1 MADEPIAA
9 KHSRREFTLLGRV
22 GRFHNTLAF
31 VIGFMFLFAHG
42 APGQA
47 QQSMEHG
54 GSMEVPQSG
63 SPMDNPAKTALP
75 IAVSPP
81 LCPAD
86 HPFDPSMNMCMAD
99 STKPMP
105 AFTFSLNQFA
115 IYSTTSGPRGRSR
128 VTGPGVGMLMYNQAL
143 SPRNTLRVNI
153 MGTAEQLTVGDK
165 GTPQLF
171 QTENIDN
178 MHPHDYLM
186 ALEFRDVIKLGAG
199 DDQELTFLFAPRGA
213 AATGPVPF
221 MHRASAEGNP
231 DAPLG
236 HNLQD
241 GLHDVSTVL
250 GIAYRHSGT
259 TVEATGFSGHAISW
273 PFPLHKVDSY
283 GVRVTQKIDDHI
295 LIGASYADVLSPDD
309 AGGAKHEKFI
319 TGWLA
324 TTHKLDGA
332 TLKSSLIWGQ
342 ARADPDPALNSFLA
356 EAVYQR
362 GKNKLY
368 GRGEILQITPSQLG
382 VVPLNGSTDSKW
394 VKALT
399 FGYERTLVEK
409 GPFSLFLGGSFTR
422 DFAPVAFRPDYGSAP
437 RGAKLYVR
445 IKVGSSSAMRDGM

>member
-1 MADEPIAA
+1 MLMP
-9 KHSRREFTLLGRV
+9 TL
-22 GRFHNTLAF
+22 HNRLAF
-31 VIGFMFLFAHG
+31 VMGSLVLIAHG
-42 APGQA
+42 ASA
-47 QQSMEHG
+47 QTMQPMEHG
-54 GSMEVPQSG
+54 GSTKVSQPAAV
-63 SPMDNPAKTALP
+63 MDNPAKTALP
-75 IAVSPP
+75 VTVSPP
-81 LCPAD
+81 PCPAD

-99 STKPMP
+99 GAKPMP
-105 AFTFSLNQFA
+105 ALTFSLNQFA
-115 IYSTTSGPRGRSR
+115 VYSATSGPRGRSR

-153 MGTAEQLTVGDK
+153 MATAEQLTVGNK

-199 DDQELTFLFAPRGA
+199 DGQELTFLFAPRGA

-250 GIAYRHSGT
+250 GVAYRNSGT
-259 TVEATGFSGHAISW
+259 TLEATGFSGHGVSW

-283 GVRVTQKIDDHI
+283 SVRLTQKINDHV
-295 LIGASYADVLSPDD
+295 LLGASYADVLSPDD
-309 AGGAKHEKFI
+309 TGGAEHEKFV

-324 TTHKLDGA
+324 TTHQLDGA
-332 TLKSSLIWGQ
+332 TLKSSFIWGQ
-342 ARADPDPALNSFLA
+342 ARAGHEPALNSFLA

-362 GKNKLY
+362 GMNKLY
-368 GRGEILQITPSQLG
+368 GRGEFLQITPGQLDL
-382 VVPLNGSTDSKW
+382 VPLDGSTDAKW
-394 VKALT
+394 VAALT
-399 FGYERTLVEK
+399 LGYERTLVEK
-409 GPFSLFLGGSFTR
+409 GPFSLFAGGSITR
-422 DFAPVAFRPDYGSAP
+422 DIAPAEFRPDYGTAP
-437 RGAKLYVR
+437 RGAKFYFR
-445 IKVGSSSAMRDGM
+445 IKIDSSSAMQDGM

>member
-1 MADEPIAA
+1 M
-9 KHSRREFTLLGRV
+9 GRLHTGPAYV
-22 GRFHNTLAF
+22 TS
-31 VIGFMFLFAHG
+31 FMLLFAHG
-42 APGQA
+42 SSTLA
-47 QQSMEHG
+47 QQSMKHDG
-54 GSMEVPQSG
+54 TMEAAPSVLPMNNPVAASEVSG
-63 SPMDNPAKTALP
+63 VK
-75 IAVSPP
+75 PP
-81 LCPAD
+81 LCAAD
-86 HPFDPSMNMCMAD
+86 HSPDPKMKMCMAD
-99 STKPMP
+99 VSKTMG
-105 AFTFSLNQFA
+105 ALTFSLNQFA
-115 IYSTTSGPRGRSR
+115 IYSTTSGPRGQSR

-186 ALEFRDVIKLGAG
+186 ALEFRDSIKLGAG

-241 GLHDVSTVL
+241 GFHDVSTVL
-250 GIAYRHSGT
+250 GIAYRNSGT

-283 GVRVTQKIDDHI
+283 SVRLTQKIDDHV
-295 LIGASYADVLSPDD
+295 LIGASYADVLSPDNT
-309 AGGAKHEKFI
+309 GGGEHEKFM

-324 TTHKLDGA
+324 TTHKVDGA
-332 TLKSSLIWGQ
+332 TFKSSFIWGQ
-342 ARADPDPALNSFLA
+342 ARAGHDPALNSFLA

-362 GKNKLY
+362 GMNKIY
-368 GRGEILQITPSQLG
+368 GRGEILQITPDQLDLAPPDG
-382 VVPLNGSTDSKW
+382 LTNPKW

-399 FGYERTLVEK
+399 LGYERTLLEK
-409 GPFSLFLGGSFTR
+409 GPFSLFFGGSFTR
-422 DFAPVAFRPDYGSAP
+422 DFATVEFRPDYGRAP
-437 RGAKLYVR
+437 RGAKFYFR

>member
-1 MADEPIAA
+1 MP
-9 KHSRREFTLLGRV
+9 RL
-22 GRFHNTLAF
+22 HNTTAF
-31 VIGFMFLFAHG
+31 VIGSTYLFAHG
-42 APGQA
+42 AFA
-47 QQSMEHG
+47 QVQQPMEHSGSMEH
-54 GSMEVPQSG
+54 SQPA
-63 SPMDNPAKTALP
+63 SPMDNPVTAP
-75 IAVSPP
+75 SVIGAAPP

-99 STKPMP
+99 SIKHMP
-105 AFTFSLNQFA
+105 ALTFSLNQYA
-115 IYSTTSGPRGRSR
+115 VYSTTSGPRGRSR

-143 SPRNTLRVNI
+143 SPRNTLRVNV
-153 MGTAEQLTVGDK
+153 MATAEQLTVGDK

-199 DDQELTFLFAPRGA
+199 GDQELTFLFAPRGA

-241 GLHDVSTVL
+241 GFHDVSTVL
-250 GIAYRHSGT
+250 GISYRNAGT

-283 GVRVTQKIDDHI
+283 SVRVTHKIDNHV
-295 LIGASYADVLSPDD
+295 LIGVSYADVLSPDD
-309 AGGAKHEKFI
+309 AGGAEHEKFI

-324 TTHKLDGA
+324 TNHKLSGA
-332 TLKSSLIWGQ
+332 TLKSSFIWGQ
-342 ARADPDPALNSFLA
+342 ARAGPDAALNSFLV

-362 GKNKLY
+362 GMNKIF
-368 GRGEILQITPSQLG
+368 GRGEFLQITPGQLDL
-382 VVPLNGSTDSKW
+382 VPLDGSTDAKW
-394 VKALT
+394 VAAVTL
-399 FGYERTLVEK
+399 GYERTLVEK
-409 GPFSLFLGGSFTR
+409 GPFSLFFGGSFTR
-422 DFAPVAFRPDYGSAP
+422 DFAPVKFRPDYGSAP
-437 RGAKLYVR
+437 RGAKFYFRVK
-445 IKVGSSSAMRDGM
+445 IDTSSTMQDGM

>member
-1 MADEPIAA
+1 MP
-9 KHSRREFTLLGRV
+9 RL
-22 GRFHNTLAF
+22 HNRPAF
-31 VIGFMFLFAHG
+31 VIGSMFLFAQG
-42 APGQA
+42 ASAQA
-47 QQSMEHG
+47 QQPMEHG
-54 GSMEVPQSG
+54 GLMEVPQSA
-63 SPMDNPAKTALP
+63 SPMANPVTAP
-75 IAVSPP
+75 SVIGVSPP
-81 LCPAD
+81 LCTVN

-105 AFTFSLNQFA
+105 ALTFSLNQFA
-115 IYSTTSGPRGRSR
+115 VYSATSGPRGRSR
-128 VTGPGVGMLMYNQAL
+128 VTGPGVGMLMYTQAL

-186 ALEFRDVIKLGAG
+186 ALEFRDVMKLGAG

-241 GLHDVSTVL
+241 GFHDVSTVL
-250 GIAYRHSGT
+250 GVAYRNSGT

-283 GVRVTQKIDDHI
+283 SVRVIHKIDNHV
-295 LIGASYADVLSPDD
+295 LIGGSYADVLSPDE
-309 AGGAKHEKFI
+309 AGGAEHEKFV

-324 TTHKLDGA
+324 TTHKLGRA
-332 TLKSSLIWGQ
+332 TLKSSFIWGQ
-342 ARADPDPALNSFLA
+342 VRAGHDPALNSFLA
-356 EAVYQR
+356 EAVYQH
-362 GKNKLY
+362 GMNKLY
-368 GRGEILQITPSQLG
+368 GRVEFLQITPGQLEL
-382 VVPLNGSTDSKW
+382 VPSDGSTDPKW

-399 FGYERTLVEK
+399 LGYERTLVEK
-409 GPFSLFLGGSFTR
+409 GLFSLFFGGSFTG
-422 DFAPVAFRPDYGSAP
+422 DLAPVEFRPDYGSNP
-437 RGAKLYVR
+437 RGAKLYFR
-445 IKVGSSSAMRDGM
+445 IKIDSSSAMRDGM

>member
-1 MADEPIAA
+1 MP
-9 KHSRREFTLLGRV
+9 RL
-22 GRFHNTLAF
+22 HNGPAL
-31 VIGFMFLFAHG
+31 VIGFMFLFAQG
-42 APGQA
+42 ASAQA
-47 QQSMEHG
+47 QQSMKHG
-54 GSMEVPQSG
+54 GSMEVPQSA
-63 SPMDNPAKTALP
+63 SPKDTPAKTALP

-81 LCPAD
+81 VCPVGQ
-86 HPFDPSMNMCMAD
+86 PFDPVVNMCMAHG
-99 STKPMP
+99 TKPMP
-105 AFTFSLNQFA
+105 ALTFSLNQFA
-115 IYSTTSGPRGRSR
+115 VYSATSGPRGQSR
-128 VTGPGVGMLMYNQAL
+128 VTGPGVWMMMYNQAL
-143 SPRNTLRVNI
+143 SPSNTLRVNM
-153 MGTAEQLTVGDK
+153 MGTAEQLTVGHK

-199 DDQELTFLFAPRGA
+199 DNQELTFLFAPRGA

-241 GLHDVSTVL
+241 GFHDVSTVL
-250 GIAYRHSGT
+250 GIAYRNSGT

-283 GVRVTQKIDDHI
+283 SVRVTQKIDDHV

-309 AGGAKHEKFI
+309 AGGAEHEKFM

-324 TTHKLDGA
+324 TTHKLDRA
-332 TLKSSLIWGQ
+332 TLKSSFIWGQ
-342 ARADPDPALNSFLA
+342 VRAGHDPALNSFLA

-362 GKNKLY
+362 GMNKLY
-368 GRGEILQITPSQLG
+368 GRGEILQITPSQLDL
-382 VVPLNGSTDSKW
+382 VPPDGSTDAKW

-399 FGYERTLVEK
+399 LGYERTLVEK
-409 GPFSLFLGGSFTR
+409 GAFSLFFGGSFTR
-422 DFAPVAFRPDYGSAP
+422 DFAPVEFRPDYGSAP
-437 RGAKLYVR
+437 RGAKLYFR

>member
-1 MADEPIAA
+1 MP
-9 KHSRREFTLLGRV
+9 RL
-22 GRFHNTLAF
+22 HNGPAL
-31 VIGFMFLFAHG
+31 VIGFMFLFAQG
-42 APGQA
+42 ASAQA
-47 QQSMEHG
+47 QQSMKHG
-54 GSMEVPQSG
+54 GSMQVPQSA
-63 SPMDNPAKTALP
+63 SPKDTPAKTALP

-81 LCPAD
+81 VCPAGQ
-86 HPFDPSMNMCMAD
+86 PFDPVVNMCMAHG
-99 STKPMP
+99 TMPMP
-105 AFTFSLNQFA
+105 VLTFSLNQFA
-115 IYSTTSGPRGRSR
+115 VYSTTSGPRGQSR
-128 VTGPGVGMLMYNQAL
+128 VTGPGVGMLMYNQPL
-143 SPRNTLRVNI
+143 SPKNTLRVKI

-199 DDQELTFLFAPRGA
+199 DDQELTFLLAPRGA

-241 GLHDVSTVL
+241 GFHDVSTVL
-250 GIAYRHSGT
+250 GIAYRNSGT

-283 GVRVTQKIDDHI
+283 SVRVTQKIDDHV

-309 AGGAKHEKFI
+309 AGGAEHEKFV

-324 TTHKLDGA
+324 TTHTLDRA
-332 TLKSSLIWGQ
+332 TLKSSFIWGQ
-342 ARADPDPALNSFLA
+342 VRVGHDPALNSFLA

-362 GKNKLY
+362 GMNKLY
-368 GRGEILQITPSQLG
+368 GRGEILQITPSQLDL
-382 VVPLNGSTDSKW
+382 VPPDGSTDAKW

-399 FGYERTLVEK
+399 LGYERTLVEK
-409 GPFSLFLGGSFTR
+409 GPFSLFFGGSFTR
-422 DFAPVAFRPDYGSAP
+422 DFAPVEFRPDYGSAP
-437 RGAKLYVR
+437 RGAKLYFR